1 MKAILSLT
9 TVLIALL
16 GAMPANAEHR
26 DAPKPSAP
34 VCAQHDSDPAA
45 PGFYG

>member
-16 GAMPANAEHR
+16 GAMPNTEMRRSRPRRFVHSMTTTR
-26 DAPKPSAP
+26 RRRGST
-34 VCAQHDSDPAA
+34 
-45 PGFYG
+45 G

>member
-16 GAMPANAEHR
+16 GAMPANAEHHGVQ
-26 DAPKPSAP
+26 KPTAP
-34 VCAQHDSDPAA
+34 VCVQHDNDPAA